1 MINSVYKTLILCIIV
16 ILISC
21 AAPPNWR
28 QFHGDL
34 PNRGFQLVNSEYA
47 LSPVW
52 ISEPNNITS
61 SSPVIGKDSEGNEVI
76 YVGAVNGKF
85 VAINAEDGSEKWN
98 LFFGSL
104 AGGIISSP
112 AVSENGDIY
121 FITNSEPDV
130 GRPSSFL
137 HKADEFGNLKWSFY
151 EFPDNGFTSSS
162 PKLLQVGDETLIFV
176 YVTFSGKGELFVL
189 RDGENAPELLDRKA
203 LAACGLTGGGLF
215 DDLKDIWD
223 SLKCFN
229 PLDPT
234 SCFDPSGSPLP
245 DNFIDPTVAIVSEG
259 RQQPLIAIAD
269 NVCSIGAYEWN
280 GTALEV
286 VWRKEHDNK
295 RHSSP
300 IILPNN
306 LMAFGRKNG
315 QVLAYDVESGE
326 QVWEYDAGEAVFATP
341 AATLGGRFI
350 FVVSK
355 IHIHVLDTAD
365 GTLVH
370 DGDIPRKL
378 KLLGQTYASPAVTA
392 NRVYVSVG
400 LPEWEM
406 LTLSYDLKVRA
417 HDPSFRGNGLSSL
430 AVGDDGSI
438 YAVTFDGTIRK
449 YLGTE

>member
-1 MINSVYKTLILCIIV
+1 MINSVYKTLILCTIV
-16 ILISC
+16 ILSSC
-21 AAPPNWR
+21 AGPSNWR

-76 YVGAVNGKF
+76 YIGAVNGKF
-85 VAINAEDGSEKWN
+85 VAVNAEDGSEKWN

-121 FITNSEPDV
+121 FITNNEPDV

-137 HKADEFGNLKWSFY
+137 HKADEFGNLNWSFY
-151 EFPDNGFTSSS
+151 EFPDNGVTFSS

-176 YVTFSGKGELFVL
+176 YVTFPGKGELFVL
-189 RDGENAPELLDRKA
+189 RDAENAPELVDRKA
-203 LAACGLTGGGLF
+203 LGACGLTGGGGVF
-215 DDLKDIWD
+215 DFLKDIWD
-223 SLKCFN
+223 IFTDF
-229 PLDPT
+229 PLHF
-234 SCFDPSGSPLP
+234 SSGSPLP
-245 DNFIDPTVAIVSEG
+245 DNFIDPTVAIVTEG
-259 RQQPLIAIAD
+259 RQRPLIAIAD
-269 NVCSIGAYEWN
+269 NLCNIGAYEWN

-286 VWRKEHDNK
+286 LWRQGHDK
-295 RHSSP
+295 KHSSP
-300 IILPNN
+300 IILPNG
-306 LMAFGRKNG
+306 LMVFGREDGK
-315 QVLAYDVESGE
+315 VFAYDVESGE
-326 QVWEYDAGEAVFATP
+326 KIWEYDAGEAVFATP
-341 AATLGGRFI
+341 AAPLGGRLI

-355 IHIHVLDTAD
+355 IHIHVLDTT
-365 GTLVH
+365 GGSLVH
-370 DGDIPRKL
+370 DGDIARKL

-406 LTLSYDLKVRA
+406 LTLSYDLKIRA
-417 HDPSFRGNGLSSL
+417 HDSSFRGNGLSSL

-438 YAVTFDGTIRK
+438 YAVAFDGTIRK
-449 YLGTE
+449 YLGPE